1 MKKLLSG
8 GDTRRFFMQ
17 SFFLH
22 FVQKTVLISMKMSVF
37 I

>member
-22 FVQKTVLISMKMSVF
+22 FVQKQFELA
-37 I
+37 